1 MHTLQRDMTV
11 PPFSFSIQVAQH
23 YIQPRRRLCLFFGKS
38 TLPFFFCFFFFGPF
52 SHLFLFLHLITNIS
66 SFFYFIFFIF
76 AGSWYY
82 SQRMKRFLWFI
93 LPYPARQCCPSSSSC
108 DVRRLFY
115 MGCQFWWIRLGSCPT
130 HTHTQR
136 NNIAK
141 NPLTAQQPWRFF
153 FLREKGGGV
162 IYVDLIWII
171 YTERVSGAHI
181 ISICVLALLR
191 YP

>member
-38 TLPFFFCFFFFGPF
+38 TLPFFCCFFFLA
-52 SHLFLFLHLITNIS
+52 LFPIYS
-66 SFFYFIFFIF
+66 SFFILLPT
-76 AGSWYY
+76 
-82 SQRMKRFLWFI
+82 FLLSFI
-93 LPYPARQCCPSSSSC
+93 LFFLFSRGLGIHKEWRDSFDSSFHILPANVVLLLLLVMFADSFTWAVSS
-108 DVRRLFY
+108 Y
-115 MGCQFWWIRLGSCPT
+115 GSDLAPVPHT
-130 HTHTQR
+130 HTHNETTSQKIHSR
-136 NNIAK
+136 HNN
-141 NPLTAQQPWRFF
+141 LGDFF
-153 FLREKGGGV
+153 FAGEGGGV

-171 YTERVSGAHI
+171 YTVRVSGAHI

>member
-38 TLPFFFCFFFFGPF
+38 TLPFFFCFFFFWPF
-52 SHLFLFLHLITNIS
+52 FPSIPLSSSYYQHFFFLLFY
-66 SFFYFIFFIF
+66 FFYFRGVLVFTKNEEIPLIHPSISCPPMLSFFF
-76 AGSWYY
+76 
-82 SQRMKRFLWFI
+82 FLWCSPT
-93 LPYPARQCCPSSSSC
+93 LLHGLSVLMDPTWLLSH
-108 DVRRLFY
+108 
-115 MGCQFWWIRLGSCPT
+115 T
-130 HTHTQR
+130 HTHTTKQHR
-136 NNIAK
+136 KKSTHGTTTLAI
-141 NPLTAQQPWRFF
+141 FF
-153 FLREKGGGV
+153 FAGEGGGV